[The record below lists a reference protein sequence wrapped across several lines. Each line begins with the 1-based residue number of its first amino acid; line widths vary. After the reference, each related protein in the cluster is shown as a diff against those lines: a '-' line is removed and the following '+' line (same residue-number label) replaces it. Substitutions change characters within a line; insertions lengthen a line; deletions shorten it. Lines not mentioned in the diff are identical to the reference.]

1 MNAAASSHRCNVP
14 GAVEAVAELST
25 DYLVLVVVVVVVVV
39 KLNSCER
46 DKLSAEFSA
55 NSVRVLLPLLL
66 LLWSLR
72 THLRSHCAGVY

>member
-25 DYLVLVVVVVVVVV
+25 DYLVLVVVVVVV